1 MCACTGPAAAPV
13 AVLAPCVEPWTWA
26 WCRLPT
32 RSFATILDAAIEP
45 IVDDL
50 LRNGERH
57 S

>member
-1 MCACTGPAAAPV
+1 MCACTGPAAA
-13 AVLAPCVEPWTWA
+13 CVEPWTWA